1 MQRFIAILFCLLV
14 TEPAFAATSVQDLQQ
29 LISQQRYAT
38 ATPNGEQVMQLLS
51 TWLADWE
58 SLDHERYRRHYSR
71 VELDA
76 YGSDFKSWVNR
87 NKTWIDVEYSRLNI
101 FNYPGEENLMLMQ
114 FEQSYRSNNLNV
126 DSPKELYRRNT
137 EANWHIVYEG
147 NRTFPAPDTAIV
159 DN

>member
-58 SLDHERYRRHYSR
+58 SLDHERYR
-71 VELDA
+71 
-76 YGSDFKSWVNR
+76 
-87 NKTWIDVEYSRLNI
+87 VEYSRLNI

>member
-58 SLDHERYRRHYSR
+58 SLDHERYRSITSAIAVTTRASSSMPTGATSRAGSTATRHGSTSSTAGSTYSTTP
-71 VELDA
+71 A
-76 YGSDFKSWVNR
+76 K
-87 NKTWIDVEYSRLNI
+87 KT
-101 FNYPGEENLMLMQ
+101 
-114 FEQSYRSNNLNV
+114 
-126 DSPKELYRRNT
+126 
-137 EANWHIVYEG
+137 
-147 NRTFPAPDTAIV
+147 
-159 DN
+159 

>member
-58 SLDHERYRRHYSR
+58 SLDHERYRVTTRASSSMPTGATSRAGSTATRHGSTSSTAGSTYSTTP
-71 VELDA
+71 A
-76 YGSDFKSWVNR
+76 K
-87 NKTWIDVEYSRLNI
+87 KT
-101 FNYPGEENLMLMQ
+101 
-114 FEQSYRSNNLNV
+114 
-126 DSPKELYRRNT
+126 
-137 EANWHIVYEG
+137 
-147 NRTFPAPDTAIV
+147 
-159 DN
+159 

>member
-58 SLDHERYRRHYSR
+58 SLDHERYRRR
-71 VELDA
+71 VQQAQHIQLPRRRKPDADAVRAKLPQQQPERRFAERALPAQYRGELA
-76 YGSDFKSWVNR
+76 H
-87 NKTWIDVEYSRLNI
+87 RLR
-101 FNYPGEENLMLMQ
+101 G
-114 FEQSYRSNNLNV
+114 
-126 DSPKELYRRNT
+126 
-137 EANWHIVYEG
+137 
-147 NRTFPAPDTAIV
+147 
-159 DN
+159 